1 MENPLVEIQQ
11 DRSERIAER
20 ADQAIGALNLGEVE
34 SAKFQLEMIRREAK
48 RNSGEK

>member
-1 MENPLVEIQQ
+1 MEIQQ